1 MVFLTG
7 ILYMR
12 KLLSIS
18 SIINRVKI
26 TDISCPLKIASMEK
40 IKLSEVGLTNAP
52 SSIIGLT
59 VDHNVAQVTVD
70 SLSKVEYASLI
81 SGTDKMRYTQLR
93 YGSSSG
99 AGSRI
104 LLFVPISGLTDKVDA
119 TGVLGS
125 LFVLRAGI
133 EYSPMMVKA
142 DIVLFRSASRLIKDM
157 NVTGAWGGGDGSV
170 NFKLGHCNYNG
181 QLYLA
186 IKLNTEYSLTTCFQ
200 GFYTSDCVFRNVI
213 EEDVTD
219 WTDL

>member
-1 MVFLTG
+1 
-7 ILYMR
+7 
-12 KLLSIS
+12 
-18 SIINRVKI
+18 
-26 TDISCPLKIASMEK
+26 MEN
-40 IKLSEVGLTNAP
+40 IKLSEVVLTNSP

-59 VDHNVAQVTVD
+59 ADHNVAQVTVD
-70 SLSKVEYASLI
+70 SLSKVEYVSPTT
-81 SGTDKMRYTQLR
+81 GTDKMRYTQLR
-93 YGSSSG
+93 YSSSSG

-104 LLFVPISGLTDKVDA
+104 LLFVPISGLTNKVDA

-170 NFKLGHCNYNG
+170 NFKMGHCNYNG

-186 IKLNTEYSLTTCFQ
+186 IKLNTEFSITTCFQ

>member
-1 MVFLTG
+1 
-7 ILYMR
+7 
-12 KLLSIS
+12 
-18 SIINRVKI
+18 
-26 TDISCPLKIASMEK
+26 
-40 IKLSEVGLTNAP
+40 
-52 SSIIGLT
+52 
-59 VDHNVAQVTVD
+59 
-70 SLSKVEYASLI
+70 
-81 SGTDKMRYTQLR
+81 MRYTQLR
-93 YGSSSG
+93 YSSSSG

-125 LFVLRAGI
+125 LFVLRAGR

>member
-1 MVFLTG
+1 
-7 ILYMR
+7 
-12 KLLSIS
+12 
-18 SIINRVKI
+18 
-26 TDISCPLKIASMEK
+26 MEK
-40 IKLSEVGLTNAP
+40 IKLSEVSFTNAP

-59 VDHNVAQVTVD
+59 ADQNVAQVTVD
-70 SLSKVEYASLI
+70 SLSKVEYTALG

-93 YGSSSG
+93 YSNSIG

-104 LLFVPISGLTDKVDA
+104 LLFVPISGLTDKIDA
-119 TGVLGS
+119 AGVLGS

-133 EYSPMMVKA
+133 GYSPMMVKA
-142 DIVLFRSASRLIKDM
+142 DIVLFRSASYLIKDM
-157 NVTGAWGGGDGSV
+157 NVTGAWGSNNLV
-170 NFKLGHCNYNG
+170 YFKLGHCNYNG

-219 WTDL
+219 WTEL

>member
-1 MVFLTG
+1 
-7 ILYMR
+7 
-12 KLLSIS
+12 
-18 SIINRVKI
+18 
-26 TDISCPLKIASMEK
+26 MEK

-59 VDHNVAQVTVD
+59 ADHNVAQVTVD
-70 SLSKVEYASLI
+70 SLSKVEYASLS

-170 NFKLGHCNYNG
+170 NFKFGHCNYNG

-186 IKLNTEYSLTTCFQ
+186 IKLNTEYFLTTCFQ

>member
-1 MVFLTG
+1 
-7 ILYMR
+7 
-12 KLLSIS
+12 
-18 SIINRVKI
+18 
-26 TDISCPLKIASMEK
+26 MEK

-59 VDHNVAQVTVD
+59 ADHNVAQVTVD
-70 SLSKVEYASLI
+70 SLSKVEYVSPTT
-81 SGTDKMRYTQLR
+81 GTDKMRYTQLR
-93 YGSSSG
+93 YSSSSG
-99 AGSRI
+99 TGSRI
-104 LLFVPISGLTDKVDA
+104 LLFVPISGLTNKVDA

-133 EYSPMMVKA
+133 EYSPMMAKA

-157 NVTGAWGGGDGSV
+157 NVTGAWGGDGSV
-170 NFKLGHCNYNG
+170 NFKMGHCNYNG

-186 IKLNTEYSLTTCFQ
+186 IKLNTEFSITTCFQ